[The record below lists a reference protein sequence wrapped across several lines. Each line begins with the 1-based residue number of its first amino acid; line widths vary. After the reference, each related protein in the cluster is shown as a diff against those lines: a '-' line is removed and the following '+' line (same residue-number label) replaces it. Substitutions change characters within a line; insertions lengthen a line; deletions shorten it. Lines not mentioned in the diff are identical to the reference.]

1 MSSTMTIIGLV
12 NGMIGGT
19 CLVLPHIGLRTGW
32 LTSILVALV
41 TGWISYYTAYLII
54 LHLGKGSQIKDCI
67 LNHFNNDYKYMTGY
81 SFIIWVSFMPY
92 MLIYFRIICL
102 QIEGLIGHHSDLI
115 GPLVAVG
122 LVILVIFVRIYH
134 VGEET
139 LAYGIISIVGYLLF
153 LIWAHF
159 SAPEGPKTVKATG

>member
-1 MSSTMTIIGLV
+1 MTIIGLV

-139 LAYGIISIVGYLLF
+139 LAYGIISIVGYLVF